1 MGDSLIM
8 TYQAETI
15 PLNNSSKM
23 EVSSSRPVQLW
34 KKVVGVA
41 LLSSGLIYSGKNWAG
56 DMLPSAN
63 VLRDHKAIDK
73 DTAIKMVKEMVDKK
87 IDEVGGIEEY
97 QQLALNENKQY
108 SHYDPKDVG
117 EGVQVTYSSTS
128 GPNENEDMAIFGARC
143 GNLNTSLLGGVFSTR
158 GCISFS
164 GASGRVRLDVRVA
177 GVSVWNIDLA
187 IGGNT
192 KFPFNITIPALGR
205 VGVELEVQVF
215 PNPKFA
221 QICINAFFISPCTPK
236 IYF

>member
-1 MGDSLIM
+1 MG
-8 TYQAETI
+8 
-15 PLNNSSKM
+15 SKM
-23 EVSSSRPVQLW
+23 EVSSSRPVPLW

-128 GPNENEDMAIFGARC
+128 GPNENKDMAIFGARC
-143 GNLNTSLLGGVFSTR
+143 QLYNLNTSLIGGVFTTK
-158 GCISFS
+158 GCIGWS
-164 GASGRVRLDVRVA
+164 GASGYVYLDVRVA
-177 GVSVWNIDLA
+177 GVSVWNIDLS

-192 KFPFNITIPALGR
+192 KFPFTVTIPGLGK
-205 VGVELEVQVF
+205 VGVVLEVQVI
-215 PNPKFA
+215 PDPKFA
-221 QICINAFFISPCTPK
+221 QICIQALFWPICTQK